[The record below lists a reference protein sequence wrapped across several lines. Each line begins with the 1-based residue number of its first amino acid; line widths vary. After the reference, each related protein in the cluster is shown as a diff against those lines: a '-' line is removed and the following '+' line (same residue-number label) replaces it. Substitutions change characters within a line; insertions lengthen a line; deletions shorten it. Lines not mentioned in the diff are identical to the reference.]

1 MGNEITMPNPYRPGS
16 HLYHIFDILKNGDM
30 LFVQRI
36 EYLLGHYMNDSSWRV
51 WRKIPVPRR
60 VRRVASAL
68 RTIRAHPRLN
78 VIYDRYSETYRM
90 VQLF

>member
-1 MGNEITMPNPYRPGS
+1 MGNEITMPNPYRIGS
-16 HLYHIFDILKNGDM
+16 HLYHIFDILKNEDM

-36 EYLLGHYMNDSSWRV
+36 EYLLNWRLPQEQWRV
-51 WRKIPVPRR
+51 WREIPNPRR

-78 VIYDRYSETYRM
+78 VIYDRYLETYRM